1 MFEFLRSAIQFIAPV
16 FVIATML
23 NVGLTQKP
31 SDISRHLKNWSFVL
45 KMLLANFVFAPLL
58 MILALHFAPFD
69 PALKAGLLIFSLGAG
84 APLLIKLTQTAQH
97 EVALGAAVMM
107 LLTVVTVVYMPIVLP
122 LVVSG
127 VSVDAMAVGKSLLL
141 QLLVPIGIGMLLVQ
155 FLPGAMNRLQPWV
168 ARIGNIALY
177 ALIVVTLVGY
187 YPNLLEI
194 VGQGAFLVG
203 LAFVGAA
210 FGLGYL
216 AGWGKDHLEDIGGLG
231 TAQRNTAAGVII
243 ALQNFSNPNVLVML
257 TLANMLG
264 IVMLLLIAKALS
276 RDNRITV
283 GNVSNAN

>member
-1 MFEFLRSAIQFIAPV
+1 MVEFLRSAIQFIAPV
-16 FVIATML
+16 FIISTML
-23 NVGLTQKP
+23 NVGLTQRL
-31 SDISRHLKNWSFVL
+31 SDIAQHLKNWPFVL

-58 MILALHFAPFD
+58 MIVALHFAPFD

-84 APLLIKLTQTAQH
+84 APLLIKLTQTAEH

-122 LVVSG
+122 MVLSG
-127 VSVDAMAVGKSLLL
+127 VSVDAVAVAKSLLI
-141 QLLVPIGIGMLLVQ
+141 QLLLPIVAGMLLAQ
-155 FLPGAMNRLQPWV
+155 FVPGVVKKVQPWV
-168 ARIGNIALY
+168 GKLGSIALY

-187 YPNLLEI
+187 YPNLLDI
-194 VGQGAFLVG
+194 VGKGAFLVG

-216 AGWGKDHLEDIGGLG
+216 AGAGKDHLEDIGGLG

-243 ALQNFSNPNVLVML
+243 ALENFSNPNVLVML

-276 RDNRITV
+276 RDNRVTV
-283 GNVSNAN
+283 GNA

>member
-1 MFEFLRSAIQFIAPV
+1 MFEFLRSVIPFVAPV
-16 FVIATML
+16 FVISTML

-31 SDISRHLKNWSFVL
+31 SSIAKHLKNGPFVI

-58 MILALHFAPFD
+58 MIIAMYFAPFD

-84 APLLIKLTQTAQH
+84 APLLIKLTQTAEH

-122 LVVSG
+122 LVLSG
-127 VSVDAMAVGKSLLL
+127 ISVDAFGVAKSLLL
-141 QLLVPIGIGMLLVQ
+141 QLLLPIGVGMLAAQ
-155 FLPGAMNRLQPWV
+155 FMPGLAKKVQPWV
-168 ARIGNIALY
+168 SRLGNIALY

-187 YPNLLEI
+187 YPNLLDI
-194 VGQGAFLVG
+194 IGKGAFLIG

-216 AGWGKDHLEDIGGLG
+216 AGAGKDHLEDIGGLG

-243 ALQNFSNPNVLVML
+243 ALENFSNPNVLVML

-264 IVMLLLIAKALS
+264 IVMLLFIARGLS
-276 RDNRITV
+276 RDNRVTV
-283 GNVSNAN
+283 GTVSN

>member
-1 MFEFLRSAIQFIAPV
+1 MFEFLRSVIQFVAPV
-16 FVIATML
+16 FVISTML

-31 SDISRHLKNWSFVL
+31 SAIAEHLKNWPFVI

-58 MILALHFAPFD
+58 MIIALYFVPFD
-69 PALKAGLLIFSLGAG
+69 PPLKAGLLIFSLGAG
-84 APLLIKLTQTAQH
+84 APLLIKLTQTAEH

-122 LVVSG
+122 LVLTG
-127 VSVDAMAVGKSLLL
+127 VSVDALGVAKSLLL
-141 QLLVPIGIGMLLVQ
+141 QLLLPIAVGMLAAQFIPVLVKKV
-155 FLPGAMNRLQPWV
+155 QPWV
-168 ARIGNIALY
+168 ARLGNIALY

-187 YPNLLEI
+187 YPNLLDI
-194 VGQGAFLVG
+194 IGKGAFLIG

-216 AGWGKDHLEDIGGLG
+216 AGAGKDHLEDIGGLG

-243 ALQNFSNPNVLVML
+243 ALENFSNPNVLVML

-264 IVMLLLIAKALS
+264 IVMLLIIAKALS
-276 RDNRITV
+276 RDNRVTV
-283 GNVSNAN
+283 GTVSN

>member
-1 MFEFLRSAIQFIAPV
+1 MVEFLRSAIQFIAPV
-16 FVIATML
+16 FIISTML
-23 NVGLTQKP
+23 NVGLTQRL
-31 SDISRHLKNWSFVL
+31 SDIAKHLKNWPFVL

-58 MILALHFAPFD
+58 MIVALHFAPFD

-84 APLLIKLTQTAQH
+84 APLLIKLTQTAEH

-122 LVVSG
+122 MVLSG
-127 VSVDAMAVGKSLLL
+127 VSVDAVAVAKSLLM
-141 QLLVPIGIGMLLVQ
+141 QLLLPIVAGMLLAQ
-155 FLPGAMNRLQPWV
+155 FVPGVVKKVQPWV
-168 ARIGNIALY
+168 GKLGSIALY

-187 YPNLLEI
+187 YPNLLDI
-194 VGQGAFLVG
+194 VGKGAFLVG

-216 AGWGKDHLEDIGGLG
+216 AGAGKDHLEDIGGLG

-243 ALQNFSNPNVLVML
+243 ALENFSNPNVLVML

-276 RDNRITV
+276 RDNRVTV
-283 GNVSNAN
+283 GNA

>member
-1 MFEFLRSAIQFIAPV
+1 MFEFLRSAIQVIAPV

-23 NVGLTQKP
+23 NVGLTQRP
-31 SDISRHLKNWSFVL
+31 AEIARHLKNWPFVI

-58 MILALHFAPFD
+58 MIVALYFAPFD

-84 APLLIKLTQTAQH
+84 APLLIKLTQTAEH

-107 LLTVVTVVYMPIVLP
+107 LLTVVTVIYMPIVLP
-122 LVVSG
+122 LVLSG
-127 VSVDAMAVGKSLLL
+127 LSVDGMAVGKSLLL
-141 QLLVPIGIGMLLVQ
+141 QLLLPIGVGMLSAQ
-155 FLPGAMNRLQPWV
+155 FIPGVTKKFQPWV
-168 ARIGNIALY
+168 SKVGNIALY

-187 YPNLLEI
+187 YPNLIEI
-194 VGQGAFLVG
+194 VGKGAFLVG

-216 AGWGKDHLEDIGGLG
+216 AGAGKDHLEDIGGLG

-243 ALQNFSNPNVLVML
+243 ALENFSNPNVLVML

-264 IVMLLLIAKALS
+264 IVMLLFIAKALS
-276 RDNRITV
+276 RDNRVTV
-283 GNVSNAN
+283 GNA